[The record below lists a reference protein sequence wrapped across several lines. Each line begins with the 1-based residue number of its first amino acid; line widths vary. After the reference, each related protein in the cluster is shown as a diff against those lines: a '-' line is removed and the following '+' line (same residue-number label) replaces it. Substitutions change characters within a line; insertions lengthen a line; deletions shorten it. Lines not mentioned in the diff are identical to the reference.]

1 MKWVPR
7 CGVLG
12 PVDSCPVPHS
22 LPPRILD
29 RSRHLG
35 LRPLPTATLFSGLQM
50 SSLSHFGHSSSQMPC
65 KLATDSDLELQGFS
79 RHNAPLL
86 GGGKGQWK
94 PPLRAERTRLCGPC
108 SSHPFR
114 SLVPPPLPVT
124 VYNRPSSCAP
134 LPRSDPAS
142 LVSWPSLQHGGLRA
156 FACAVPS
163 APQWGSQ
170 GRVHSQYTGSPCT
183 ERLPLTP

>member
-1 MKWVPR
+1 MDLLTPALFPTASPPEFWTAVGTLAFALCQLPL
-7 CGVLG
+7 CFL
-12 PVDSCPVPHS
+12 DSKCHPCP
-22 LPPRILD
+22 ILD
-29 RSRHLG
+29 TRAPKCPANWPQTVILNFRV
-35 LRPLPTATLFSGLQM
+35 
-50 SSLSHFGHSSSQMPC
+50 SLDTTHPFWV
-65 KLATDSDLELQGFS
+65 A
-79 RHNAPLL
+79 A
-86 GGGKGQWK
+86 KGRTQDQWK